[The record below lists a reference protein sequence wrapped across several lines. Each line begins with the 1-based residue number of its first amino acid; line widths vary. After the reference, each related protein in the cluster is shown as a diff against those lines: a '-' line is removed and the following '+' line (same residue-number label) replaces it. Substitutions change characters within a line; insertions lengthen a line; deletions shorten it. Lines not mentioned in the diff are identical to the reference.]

1 MSPPGAVSRWLG
13 LGAWLVPVVFFA
25 IGPIL
30 LLLLWGVRALD
41 GGALASLAGEGGAL
55 GNTLLIAS
63 GAAALAF
70 GLGTPLA
77 LLLFRTDLPLR
88 GAFGVLFTLPSA
100 IPAFIWGMGW
110 LSLASP
116 RAGYLNRLL
125 GEGTLD
131 IYGRAGIA
139 FVEGLSGLP
148 LVLLAGA
155 AALRRVDPALE
166 EAARVCGAS
175 PLRALLAITLPL
187 TLPSLLSGAVMVFLM
202 AASAFG
208 VPYLLGVSASP
219 PTRVLTTRIYE
230 LVLLGG
236 GQGLA
241 RAAVLATALLLLTPL
256 ALLGTWALG
265 RSGRVRLSAGK
276 GVSPRLFPLG
286 RARLPAALGVGA
298 LGALLVL
305 LPLGAI
311 LLTSL
316 QRSFGAELAWEGLT
330 LTHWSGVLLEPRT
343 LRATARSLLLAA
355 GAGLLVCGLGLAG
368 AVLRRDFRRLGA
380 GVEAL
385 AVWPYAVPGT
395 VLALALL
402 VAFSR
407 DLRFILL
414 DRVALV
420 LALAHTPWLLLIA
433 YVAKYLALGTR
444 NSAEALAQIDPSLA
458 EAARVSGAGPLRA
471 FVDAP
476 LPLLRPALAVAFLL
490 AFLAC
495 ATELTMSVL
504 LVPAGSE
511 VLGTLLFELQSYA
524 DPAAAAVLACAFVVL
539 VLLGQALLVLA
550 GRRAPRAPRA
560 PEVR

>member
-1 MSPPGAVSRWLG
+1 MRAAWARWLG
-13 LGAWLVPVVFFA
+13 LGAWLAPLLFFA
-25 IGPIL
+25 IVPVAVL
-30 LLLLWGVRALD
+30 LLRGT
-41 GGALASLAGEGGAL
+41 GAHGEAGLSWLASETGAL
-55 GNTLLIAS
+55 GNTLGISA
-63 GAAALAF
+63 GAAVLALV
-70 GLGTPLA
+70 LGTPLS

-88 GAFGVLFTLPSA
+88 GAFTVLFTLPSA

-125 GEGTLD
+125 GEGAFD
-131 IYGRAGIA
+131 IYGPAGIA

-175 PLRALLAITLPL
+175 PVRALLTTTLPL
-187 TLPSLLSGAVMVFLM
+187 ALPSLLSGTVMVFLM
-202 AASAFG
+202 AASSFG
-208 VPYLLGVSASP
+208 VPYLLGISASP

-236 GQGLA
+236 DVGLA
-241 RAAVLATALLLLTPL
+241 RAAALATALLLLTPL
-256 ALLGTWALG
+256 ALVATWALG
-265 RSGRVRLSAGK
+265 SSGRVRLSAGK
-276 GVSPRLFPLG
+276 GMASRPFPLG
-286 RARLPAALGVGA
+286 RARGPALAVVGVVCGV
-298 LGALLVL
+298 LVL

-316 QRSFGAELAWEGLT
+316 QRSFGAELAWRELT
-330 LTHWSGVLLEPRT
+330 LAHWSGVLLEPRT
-343 LRATARSLLLAA
+343 LRATGRSLLLAA
-355 GAGLLVCGLGLAG
+355 GAGGLVCLLGLAA
-368 AVLRRDFRRLGA
+368 AVLQRGFRRLGA

-395 VLALALL
+395 VVALALL
-402 VAFSR
+402 LAFSR

-414 DRVALV
+414 ERVAFV

-433 YVAKYLALGTR
+433 YAAKYLALGAR

-458 EAARVSGAGPLRA
+458 EAARVSGAGPVRA

-476 LPLLRPALAVAFLL
+476 LPLLRPALTVAFVL

-495 ATELTMSVL
+495 ATEITMSVL

-524 DPAAAAVLACAFVVL
+524 DPAAAAVLACAFVAL
-539 VLLGQALLVLA
+539 VVVGQAVLA
-550 GRRAPRAPRA
+550 LVGRRGVEAR
-560 PEVR
+560 

>member
-1 MSPPGAVSRWLG
+1 MSVSVSSSRWLG
-13 LGAWLVPVVFFA
+13 LGAWLVPILFFA
-25 IGPIL
+25 IGPVAL
-30 LLLLWGVRALD
+30 LLLRGVGAMD
-41 GGALASLAGEGGAL
+41 GGALASLAGEAGAL
-55 GNTLLIAS
+55 GNTLLIAL
-63 GAAALAF
+63 GAAGLAF
-70 GLGTPLA
+70 VLGTPLA

-116 RAGYLNRLL
+116 RAGYLNRLF
-125 GEGTLD
+125 GDEAFN
-131 IYGRAGIA
+131 IYGPTGIA

-175 PLRALLAITLPL
+175 PVRALLAATLPL
-187 TLPSLLSGAVMVFLM
+187 ALPSLLSGAVMVFLM
-202 AASAFG
+202 AASSFG

-230 LVLLGG
+230 LVLMGG
-236 GQGLA
+236 GEGLS

-256 ALLGTWALG
+256 ALLATWALG

-286 RARLPAALGVGA
+286 RARMPAVLGVGA
-298 LGALLVL
+298 TCALLVL

-316 QRSFGAELAWEGLT
+316 RRSFGSELDWEGLT
-330 LTHWSGVLLEPRT
+330 LTHWSAVLLEPRT

-355 GAGLLVCGLGLAG
+355 GAGVLVCGLGLAS
-368 AVLRRDFRRLGA
+368 AVLRRGLRRLGA

-385 AVWPYAVPGT
+385 AVWPYAIPGT

-414 DRVALV
+414 DRVAFV

-433 YVAKYLALGTR
+433 YAAKYLALGAQ

-471 FVDAP
+471 FADAP
-476 LPLLRPALAVAFLL
+476 LPLLRPALAVAFVL

-495 ATELTMSVL
+495 ATEITMSVL
-504 LVPAGSE
+504 LVPAGTE

-550 GRRAPRAPRA
+550 GRRAPG
-560 PEVR
+560 VR

>member
-1 MSPPGAVSRWLG
+1 MSAAPARWLG
-13 LGAWLVPVVFFA
+13 LGAWLAPLLFFA
-25 IGPIL
+25 VGPIGVL
-30 LLLLWGVRALD
+30 LLRGT
-41 GGALASLAGEGGAL
+41 GAHGDAGPAWLAAEAGAL
-55 GNTLLIAS
+55 GNTLGISA
-63 GAAALAF
+63 GAAALALV
-70 GLGTPLA
+70 LGTPLS

-88 GAFGVLFTLPSA
+88 GAFTVLFTLPSA

-125 GEGTLD
+125 GEGALD
-131 IYGRAGIA
+131 IHGPVGIA

-175 PLRALLAITLPL
+175 PVRALLATTLPL
-187 TLPSLLSGAVMVFLM
+187 ALPSLLSGTVMVFLM
-202 AASAFG
+202 AASSFG
-208 VPYLLGVSASP
+208 VPYLLGVSATP

-236 GQGLA
+236 DAGLA
-241 RAAVLATALLLLTPL
+241 RASVLATALLLLTPL

-276 GVSPRLFPLG
+276 GVASRPFPLG
-286 RARLPAALGVGA
+286 RIRTPAALGVGLA
-298 LGALLVL
+298 CVLLVL

-311 LLTSL
+311 LLTSM
-316 QRSFGAELAWEGLT
+316 QRSFGAELAWRELT
-330 LTHWSGVLLEPRT
+330 LAHWSGVLLEPRT
-343 LRATARSLLLAA
+343 LRATGRSLLLAA
-355 GAGLLVCGLGLAG
+355 GAGGLVCLLGLAA
-368 AVLRRDFRRLGA
+368 AVLQRSFRRLGA

-385 AVWPYAVPGT
+385 AAWPYAVPGT
-395 VLALALL
+395 VVALALL
-402 VAFSR
+402 LAFSR

-414 DRVALV
+414 DRVAFV

-433 YVAKYLALGTR
+433 YVAKYLALGAR
-444 NSAEALAQIDPSLA
+444 NSAEALAQVDPSLA
-458 EAARVSGAGPLRA
+458 EAARVSGAGPVRA

-476 LPLLRPALAVAFLL
+476 LPLLRPALTVAFVL

-495 ATELTMSVL
+495 ATEITMSVL

-524 DPAAAAVLACAFVVL
+524 DPAAAAVLACAFVAL
-539 VLLGQALLVLA
+539 VVVGQAVLA
-550 GRRAPRAPRA
+550 LVGRRTEEAR
-560 PEVR
+560 

>member
-1 MSPPGAVSRWLG
+1 MSARAASGRWLG
-13 LGAWLVPVVFFA
+13 LGAWLAPLLFFAVGPVV
-25 IGPIL
+25 L
-30 LLLLWGVRALD
+30 LLLRGVGAHGD
-41 GGALASLAGEGGAL
+41 GSLSWLLAEAGAL
-55 GNTLLIAS
+55 GNTLRIS
-63 GAAALAF
+63 TGAALLALV
-70 GLGTPLA
+70 LGTPLA

-88 GAFGVLFTLPSA
+88 GAFTVLFTLPSA

-125 GEGTLD
+125 GEGAFD
-131 IYGRAGIA
+131 IHGPAGIA

-175 PLRALLAITLPL
+175 PVRALLTTTLPL
-187 TLPSLLSGAVMVFLM
+187 ALPSLLSGAVMVFLM
-202 AASAFG
+202 AASSFG

-236 GQGLA
+236 DAGLA
-241 RAAVLATALLLLTPL
+241 RASVLATGLLLLVPV
-256 ALLGTWALG
+256 ALVATWALG
-265 RSGRVRLSAGK
+265 RPGRVRLSAGK
-276 GVSPRLFPLG
+276 GVSSRPFPLG
-286 RARLPAALGVGA
+286 RARRAALAAVGFTSV
-298 LGALLVL
+298 LMVL

-316 QRSFGAELAWEGLT
+316 QRSFGAELAWRELT

-343 LRATARSLLLAA
+343 LRATGRSLWLAA
-355 GAGLLVCGLGLAG
+355 GAGGLVCVLGLAT
-368 AVLRRDFRRLGA
+368 AVLQRGFRRLGA

-402 VAFSR
+402 LAFSR

-414 DRVALV
+414 GRVAFV

-433 YVAKYLALGTR
+433 YAGKYLALGTR

-476 LPLLRPALAVAFLL
+476 LPLLRPALTVAFVL

-495 ATELTMSVL
+495 ATEITMSVL

-524 DPAAAAVLACAFVVL
+524 DPAAAAVLACAFVAL
-539 VLLGQALLVLA
+539 VVVGQVVLA
-550 GRRAPRAPRA
+550 LVGRRAVEAR
-560 PEVR
+560 